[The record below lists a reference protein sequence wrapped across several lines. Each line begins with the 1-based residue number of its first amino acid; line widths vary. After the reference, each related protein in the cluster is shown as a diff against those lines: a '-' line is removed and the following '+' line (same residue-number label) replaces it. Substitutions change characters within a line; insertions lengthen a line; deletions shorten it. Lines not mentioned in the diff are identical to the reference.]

1 VSGNNPLAMSCP
13 SRLFFFWPNVHDSA
27 SQRWRL
33 SAWQFS
39 QRNPTQHT
47 IAFLTL
53 LRFAFLA
60 VCSVRL
66 EALAERDAN
75 SFSATVRRL
84 VMAGLR
90 SEQSQRRSGA
100 EDGD

>member
-1 VSGNNPLAMSCP
+1 MEAERVAILAAESHSTHDRISHP
-13 SRLFFFWPNVHDSA
+13 SAVRFPRSL
-27 SQRWRL
+27 QRE
-33 SAWQFS
+33 
-39 QRNPTQHT
+39 
-47 IAFLTL
+47 
-53 LRFAFLA
+53 
-60 VCSVRL
+60 L